1 MTLCQP
7 QRLYLLTIL
16 LSTSLSVLGLA
27 ASIFGVAYTTNIT
40 NADGYDRDDIQ
51 SWTCRWVDGAAD
63 ANKLF
68 TNGLAGIAYPAGF
81 KRVCRETHAGFNLL
95 AILIGLETVLVVVTG
110 LSAWMEVKMRR
121 AERVG
126 GVNGSAEKD
135 MAGRRFY

>member
-1 MTLCQP
+1 MSRQP

-16 LSTSLSVLGLA
+16 LSTSLSVVGLA
-27 ASIFGVAYTTNIT
+27 ASVVGVAYTTHIT

-68 TNGLAGIAYPAGF
+68 TNGLAGIAYPSGF
-81 KRVCRETHAGFNLL
+81 KRVCRETQAGFNLL
-95 AILIGLETVLVVVTG
+95 AILIGLETVLVAVAG
-110 LSAWMEVKMRR
+110 LGAWMEVRMRR
-121 AERVG
+121 AERDG
-126 GVNGSAEKD
+126 GVDGFGEKD